1 VTILYFKTLI
11 FFLFSILYFFSS
23 VGFGKILVKNSSFQ
37 KLTFNFFELFIYGLI
52 VQIVFGFLFYI
63 SFGTNEFIN
72 LLILILGLFLY
83 YFYKKDLNKINFKY
97 IFALLV
103 SIFSVVLISKTGED
117 FVGYHLFSINEIFE
131 NQLRFG
137 VNNLNDRFFHSS
149 LLIYNQSLLVLPILK
164 FQLIHLPKFFIYYSV
179 LGYFIHICLTT
190 GKDNERFFS
199 LFVCML
205 LLIKFNRLSA
215 FGYDYISQ
223 FLLIIVFHK
232 IYFYQTNREE
242 LIKAFKIF
250 TFTILIKPIS
260 LLFSPILIYLLYKNK
275 IQFLLNIFYTKIL
288 FFILLIFILFSSSF
302 LRTGCIFYPINKTC
316 FSEEKIFWSEK
327 KLVKE
332 TSEFVKLWAKNY
344 YYLGTSKYEKIHD
357 KHVFKQNFNWF
368 KYWIEGHFFYKI
380 SEFLLILISI
390 ILIIHIYHTREKPS
404 FKKSSYENH
413 LIFIL
418 SAISIFFWILTVPQF
433 RFGFA
438 SIVVFI
444 YLLFNYFMKLE
455 IFLDKKKFLILIM
468 FSLMILNIKNF
479 NRIKKE
485 FERDDIYK
493 FINFPFYNQ
502 FKIYNKAHAD
512 INENVFTKDSFFHI
526 EIIK

>member
-1 VTILYFKTLI
+1 MTILYFKTLI
-11 FFLFSILYFFSS
+11 FFLFSILYFFLS
-23 VGFGKILVKNSSFQ
+23 VGFGKILVKNSSYQ

-179 LGYFIHICLTT
+179 LGYFIHICFTT
-190 GKDNERFFS
+190 GKNNERFFS
-199 LFVCML
+199 LFVCMP

-232 IYFYQTNREE
+232 IYFYQN
-242 LIKAFKIF
+242 
-250 TFTILIKPIS
+250 
-260 LLFSPILIYLLYKNK
+260 
-275 IQFLLNIFYTKIL
+275 
-288 FFILLIFILFSSSF
+288 
-302 LRTGCIFYPINKTC
+302 
-316 FSEEKIFWSEK
+316 
-327 KLVKE
+327 
-332 TSEFVKLWAKNY
+332 
-344 YYLGTSKYEKIHD
+344 
-357 KHVFKQNFNWF
+357 
-368 KYWIEGHFFYKI
+368 
-380 SEFLLILISI
+380 
-390 ILIIHIYHTREKPS
+390 
-404 FKKSSYENH
+404 
-413 LIFIL
+413 
-418 SAISIFFWILTVPQF
+418 
-433 RFGFA
+433 
-438 SIVVFI
+438 
-444 YLLFNYFMKLE
+444 
-455 IFLDKKKFLILIM
+455 
-468 FSLMILNIKNF
+468 
-479 NRIKKE
+479 
-485 FERDDIYK
+485 
-493 FINFPFYNQ
+493 
-502 FKIYNKAHAD
+502 
-512 INENVFTKDSFFHI
+512 
-526 EIIK
+526 